1 MATRPFLALVTAVLL
16 GLGPVRAADAPP
28 DQPARAAVQTAP
40 IQAGNADMMQAMDKM
55 NKAMATAPMTGNAD
69 HDFAAMMIPH
79 HQGAIDMA
87 VYELDHG
94 KDPKMRKLA
103 ASIIKAQESEMAAM
117 QAWLGQH
124 PK

>member
-1 MATRPFLALVTAVLL
+1 MTQAT
-16 GLGPVRAADAPP
+16 
-28 DQPARAAVQTAP
+28 
-40 IQAGNADMMQAMDKM
+40 DKM
-55 NKAMATAPMTGNAD
+55 DKAMAAATMTGNAD
-69 HDFAAMMIPH
+69 HDFAAMMVPH

-94 KDPKMRKLA
+94 KDPKLRKLA

-117 QAWLGQH
+117 QAWLAQH